1 MKYLGIDTSGDY
13 LTVVAEIDGK
23 KADFYTP
30 LQGIR
35 HSETLMVEVEKI
47 MQQLGTTPSDFDVFA
62 CVTGP
67 GSFTGIRIGV
77 ATIKGFAD
85 ALGKKV
91 LGVTIFDVLSYD
103 EARKSIAI
111 VNANHGNFYVA
122 GYDGG
127 KQDFVPRFVEKDEF
141 ARLKEGRVLLSA
153 LPVDGLELK
162 LVDVREGLKKTI
174 ELNYENASTDT
185 DTVHPYYLRLSQ
197 AEEGRK

>member
-13 LTVVAEIDGK
+13 LTIVARTDEKTAGYY
-23 KADFYTP
+23 AL
-30 LQGIR
+30 LQGVK
-35 HSETLMVEVEKI
+35 HSETLMAEVEKLLLE
-47 MQQLGTTPSDFDVFA
+47 MGAKPSDFDVFA

-91 LGVTIFDVLSYD
+91 LGVTVFDVLSYD
-103 EARKSIAI
+103 REENALAI

-122 GYDGG
+122 EYCDG
-127 KQDFVPRFVEKDEF
+127 KEKFSPRFVENEEF
-141 ARLKEGRVLLSA
+141 ADLKKNHVLLSA
-153 LPVDGLELK
+153 LPVDGLEVK
-162 LVDVREGLKKTI
+162 TVDMRKGLKSAI
-174 ELNYENASTDT
+174 EKNYAFASFDT
-185 DTVHPYYLRLSQ
+185 DAVHPFYLRLSQ